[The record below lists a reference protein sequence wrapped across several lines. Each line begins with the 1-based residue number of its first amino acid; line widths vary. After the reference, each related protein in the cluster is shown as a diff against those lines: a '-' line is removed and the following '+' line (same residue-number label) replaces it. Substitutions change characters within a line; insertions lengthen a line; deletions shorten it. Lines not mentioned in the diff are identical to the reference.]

1 MYDVLI
7 GSVQSYECRD
17 AVRDFV
23 DAAFRMD
30 ETLDEFLGASE
41 KPRLVVVKPNWIAEA
56 RQNRP
61 DVWEPVIT
69 HPVLIM
75 AVLESLAERMK
86 GLGIICLCD
95 GPATVANL
103 SAILDRGNL
112 RDGIDEFRKRWPAL
126 RVEVQDL
133 RREIWTWKEQVIVER
148 LPNIPDSRG
157 YVSMNLGKDSLF
169 YGYHGEG
176 RYYGADYNTH
186 EVNSHHSGDIQ
197 EYLLAGAPLA
207 CDLFIN
213 LPKLKTHKKTGI
225 TCCLKNLVGINGNK
239 NWLPHHIEGD
249 PSSGGDEFSS
259 QSLLNTIESRLKKFG
274 QRLALIFPCVGTYL
288 YRKMRNSGI
297 ALLGDSEKK
306 IRAGNW
312 QGNDTC
318 WRMVLDLNRALL
330 YGNCDGTW
338 RETGKPKKYL
348 AIVDGIVGGEGS
360 GPLCPDPV
368 KSRILVAGTSPAE
381 TDAVAAQIMGFPLS
395 HLSVIERAFDHH
407 RWPIYKRQI
416 HEIRIYDMRFDEQVS
431 VENLK
436 AVVSGGF
443 KPHFGWSGM
452 AVDHR

>member
-7 GSVQSYECRD
+7 GSIQSYACQD
-17 AVRDFV
+17 AIREFV
-23 DAAFRMD
+23 EAAFCID
-30 ETLDEFLGASE
+30 ETLDEFLSASE
-41 KPRLVVVKPNWIAEA
+41 TFRRVVVKPNWVSEA
-56 RQNRP
+56 HQNSP
-61 DVWEPVIT
+61 DIWEPVIT

-86 GLGIICLCD
+86 GRGIICLCD
-95 GPATVANL
+95 GPATVADF

-112 RDGIDEFRKRWPAL
+112 RDGIDDFRKRWPAL
-126 RVEVQDL
+126 QLEVQDL

-169 YGYHGEG
+169 YGHHGEG
-176 RYYGADYNTH
+176 RYYGADYDTQ
-186 EVNSHHSGDIQ
+186 EVNAHHSGEIQ
-197 EYLLAGAPLA
+197 EYLLAGTPMA

-225 TCCLKNLVGINGNK
+225 TCCLKNLVGVNGDK
-239 NWLPHHIEGD
+239 NWLPHHIEGN
-249 PSSGGDEFSS
+249 PSSGGDEFPSR
-259 QSLLNTIESRLKKFG
+259 SLLNSVESRLKKTA
-274 QRLALIFPCVGTYL
+274 QRVALSFPWVGTYL
-288 YRKMRNSGI
+288 YRKLRNSGI

-330 YGNCDGTW
+330 YGNRDATW
-338 RETGKPKKYL
+338 RETGKSKKYL

-360 GPLCPDPV
+360 GPLCPDSI
-368 KSRILVAGTSPAE
+368 KSQILVAGTSPAE
-381 TDAVAAQIMGFPLS
+381 TDAVAARIMGFPLS
-395 HLSVIERAFDHH
+395 QLSIIERAFDQH
-407 RWPIYKRQI
+407 RWPLFKRQI
-416 HEIRIYDMRFDEQVS
+416 KEIRIYDKRFDEQVS
-431 VENLK
+431 AENLK
-436 AVVSGGF
+436 TVVTGGF
-443 KPHFGWSGM
+443 KPHFGWPGL